1 MKKFI
6 LVLFLAINLQAYY
19 CYAPIPPICLQSY
32 GSFDYS
38 FCKIQ
43 TENYLRELNDY
54 YDCVL
59 KEKQRELEEL
69 AEQINKAKQNA
80 IEVFNC
86 KASGNCR

>member
-1 MKKFI
+1 MKKLLLCLI
-6 LVLFLAINLQAYY
+6 LVNFSFGY

-69 AEQINKAKQNA
+69 ADNINNA
-80 IEVFNC
+80 IETFNC